1 VFVIVH
7 SAEFFLLWF
16 LFSREVK
23 FCGYT
28 IPHPSEDKMHLR
40 IEMYTKTSPL
50 DALKDALEQLDKVC
64 ELIENRFEVKNKA
77 LEYIK
82 ELKIYFLYHF

>member
-1 VFVIVH
+1 MDSLITILH
-7 SAEFFLLWF
+7 TIF
-16 LFSREVK
+16 LFWFFSQEVK

-40 IEMYTKTSPL
+40 VEMFTKTSPL

-64 ELIENRFEVKNKA
+64 GLVENRFEV
-77 LEYIK
+77 EIIK
-82 ELKIYFLYHF
+82 HLNLVLN